1 MRGGDPMGFGFWFGR
16 TVVFPR
22 DPSSPPPWRLSP
34 EPVFAS
40 VDSNQDLVVPQRFQW
55 NRSLRP
61 PSPPEREND
70 HAICSVTGFGICRPA
85 FDKSKTTIAVPSPGE
100 EGQDEGGRS
109 SHLSLT
115 TPLKMSR
122 NHFYFEPGF
131 RPETAPFL
139 EPAFSF
145 NA

>member
-1 MRGGDPMGFGFWFGR
+1 LDFGSGGQSFFRGILHPHLLGDCRPNRFSQVWTATKIWWFLN
-16 TVVFPR
+16 VFSGIGVYARPLPR
-22 DPSSPPPWRLSP
+22 
-34 EPVFAS
+34 
-40 VDSNQDLVVPQRFQW
+40 
-55 NRSLRP
+55 
-61 PSPPEREND
+61 EREND
-70 HAICSVTGFGICRPA
+70 HAICSVTGFGIYRPA
-85 FDKSKTTIAVPSPGE
+85 FDKSKTTIAVPSPGG